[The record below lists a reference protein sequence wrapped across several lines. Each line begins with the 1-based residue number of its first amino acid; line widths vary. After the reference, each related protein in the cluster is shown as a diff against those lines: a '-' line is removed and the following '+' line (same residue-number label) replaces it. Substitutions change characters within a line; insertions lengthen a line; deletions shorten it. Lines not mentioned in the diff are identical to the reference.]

1 MPNPIIALL
10 SDSRPMTG
18 PEILIHFPLSERR
31 QRTRDLE
38 TLVEQGE
45 VIHVPMV
52 EQQVRIAAFKLPE
65 GSRCQRSIFDL
76 DELG

>member
-1 MPNPIIALL
+1 MPNPIIELL
-10 SDSRPMTG
+10 SDTRPMSG
-18 PEILIHFPLSERR
+18 PEILIHFPLAERR

-38 TLVEQGE
+38 ELVARGE